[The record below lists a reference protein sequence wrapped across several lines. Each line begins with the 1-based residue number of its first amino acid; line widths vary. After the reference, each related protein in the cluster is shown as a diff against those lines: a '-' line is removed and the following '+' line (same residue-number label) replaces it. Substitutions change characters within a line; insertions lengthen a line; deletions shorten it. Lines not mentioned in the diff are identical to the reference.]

1 MENEMDLEPVDERGT
16 KRAAD
21 ESQIEEPRKPKK
33 IKVSKRVRLWIPMSS
48 TKLLLGRSSSL
59 QCMR

>member
-21 ESQIEEPRKPKK
+21 ESQIEQPRKPKK
-33 IKVSKRVRLWIPMSS
+33 IKVSRRVRSMPSILSQP
-48 TKLLLGRSSSL
+48 SL
-59 QCMR
+59 SH